1 MKSYVFIAMVICS
14 IIIYPFEAKSQDS
27 GDLRIKSVTLVDGT
41 VISAQNYAATDA
53 AATDELQVKSV
64 EFTDGTIIE
73 ADHFEILDQNMKKT
87 GNDNDKSNTDGT
99 ARSGKFIIEI
109 DTGKATPQTV
119 SASRACESI
128 GGNIYLEWDRVYGVM
143 LHAPGLNTWGK
154 IIVESTNSAILGF
167 FSCVEKVDPCN
178 SITLEPYYG

>member
-1 MKSYVFIAMVICS
+1 MKGVKNDMKSYVFIAMVICS

-64 EFTDGTIIE
+64 EFTDG
-73 ADHFEILDQNMKKT
+73 
-87 GNDNDKSNTDGT
+87 
-99 ARSGKFIIEI
+99 KFIIKI

>member
-73 ADHFEILDQNMKKT
+73 ADHFEILDQNMK
-87 GNDNDKSNTDGT
+87 
-99 ARSGKFIIEI
+99 
-109 DTGKATPQTV
+109 TV

>member
-27 GDLRIKSVTLVDGT
+27 GDLRIKSVTLVD
-41 VISAQNYAATDA
+41 
-53 AATDELQVKSV
+53 
-64 EFTDGTIIE
+64 
-73 ADHFEILDQNMKKT
+73 
-87 GNDNDKSNTDGT
+87 
-99 ARSGKFIIEI
+99 